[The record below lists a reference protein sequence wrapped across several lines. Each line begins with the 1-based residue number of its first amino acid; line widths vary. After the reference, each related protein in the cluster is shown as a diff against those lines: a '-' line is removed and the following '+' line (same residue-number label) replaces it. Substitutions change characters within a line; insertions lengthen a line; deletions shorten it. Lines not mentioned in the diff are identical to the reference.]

1 MYLGRINSIVKC
13 HAFSSLRSS
22 FSSISLLSP
31 FSLPSCP
38 HLFFFLLHSS
48 LLLVFIPEKILSRT
62 KGKMENQGTQLL
74 PADSLRQVTAEA
86 LHKITA
92 QPPNLPSSKATNLS
106 CCMWNSK
113 GGKEELEANVSMQK

>member
-1 MYLGRINSIVKC
+1 MLSPLSG
-13 HAFSSLRSS
+13 LL
-22 FSSISLLSP
+22 SLLFPSSP
-31 FSLPSCP
+31 PFPSF
-38 HLFFFLLHSS
+38 HVLTSSFFLLPSS

-62 KGKMENQGTQLL
+62 KSKMENQGTQLL

-92 QPPNLPSSKATNLS
+92 QPPNLPSSKAANLS
-106 CCMWNSK
+106 CCMWNSG